1 VAVKSL
7 TQTEIYC
14 TLFVTE
20 AREKKMQ
27 PQNWRRTIT
36 TMYVSEAEYQLIMSK
51 AETLDVSASKFTKQ
65 AVTTYIK
72 HLEKHLENAEP
83 VAA

>member
-1 VAVKSL
+1 
-7 TQTEIYC
+7 
-14 TLFVTE
+14 
-20 AREKKMQ
+20 MQ
-27 PQNWRRTIT
+27 QQNWRRSV
-36 TMYVSEAEYQLIMSK
+36 TMYVSEAEYQLMK
-51 AETLDVSASKFTKQ
+51 KTETLDISASKFTKQ

>member
-1 VAVKSL
+1 MAVKSL

-27 PQNWRRTIT
+27 PQNWRRSIT
-36 TMYVSEAEYQLIMSK
+36 RYVTEAEYQLIMSR
-51 AETLDVSASKFTKQ
+51 AEILDISASKFTKQ

-83 VAA
+83 VPA

>member
-1 VAVKSL
+1 M

-27 PQNWRRTIT
+27 PQNWRRSI
-36 TMYVSEAEYQLIMSK
+36 TMYVTEAEHQLIMSR
-51 AETLDVSASKFTKQ
+51 AEILDISASQFTKQ
-65 AVTTYIK
+65 AVTTYTK

>member
-1 VAVKSL
+1 MAVKSL

-27 PQNWRRTIT
+27 PQNWRRTL
-36 TMYVSEAEYQLIMSK
+36 TMYVSEAEYQLIMSF

>member
-1 VAVKSL
+1 
-7 TQTEIYC
+7 
-14 TLFVTE
+14 
-20 AREKKMQ
+20 
-27 PQNWRRTIT
+27 
-36 TMYVSEAEYQLIMSK
+36 MYVSEAEYQIMRK
-51 AETLDVSASKFTKQ
+51 AKTLDISASKFTKQ

>member
-14 TLFVTE
+14 TLFVAE

-27 PQNWRRTIT
+27 PQNWRRSI
-36 TMYVSEAEYQLIMSK
+36 TMYVTEAEHQLIMSR
-51 AETLDVSASKFTKQ
+51 AEILDISASKFTKQ
-65 AVTTYIK
+65 AVTIYIK
-72 HLEKHLENAEP
+72 HLEKNLENAEP

>member
-27 PQNWRRTIT
+27 PQNWRRTI

>member
-27 PQNWRRTIT
+27 PQNWRRSI
-36 TMYVSEAEYQLIMSK
+36 TMYVTEAEYQLIMSR
-51 AETLDVSASKFTKQ
+51 AEILDISASKFTKQ

-72 HLEKHLENAEP
+72 HLEKHLGNAKP

>member
-1 VAVKSL
+1 M

-27 PQNWRRTIT
+27 PQNWTRTI

>member
-1 VAVKSL
+1 M

-27 PQNWRRTIT
+27 PQNLRRSI
-36 TMYVSEAEYQLIMSK
+36 TMYVAEAEYQLIMSR
-51 AETLDVSASKFTKQ
+51 AEILDISASQFTKQ
-65 AVTTYIK
+65 AVTTYTK